1 MIQKDKEPKN
11 VTDRVKANL
20 SFLLS
25 SEVTT
30 VEMCVLFLS
39 HIWTMCVY
47 VCVCVYVFN
56 SQSCSRRQ
64 ILKTS
69 QENNVSLSRKL
80 LTSVSTKNRKKIHI
94 LVFHQSKVFVFL
106 FLNVKQR
113 RGPDHRI
120 KNTTGQYIKDQK
132 ENCVRED
139 DETKSL
145 KIRTHVHTKAI
156 PQDRYLIV

>member
-47 VCVCVYVFN
+47 VCVCVYVSFSN
-56 SQSCSRRQ
+56 
-64 ILKTS
+64 L
-69 QENNVSLSRKL
+69 L
-80 LTSVSTKNRKKIHI
+80 LTFSIQYYVFKI
-94 LVFHQSKVFVFL
+94 
-106 FLNVKQR
+106 
-113 RGPDHRI
+113 
-120 KNTTGQYIKDQK
+120 
-132 ENCVRED
+132 
-139 DETKSL
+139 
-145 KIRTHVHTKAI
+145 
-156 PQDRYLIV
+156 